1 SFYFQASSGLTLVSR
16 LQYPSPHHLNQ
27 SIIMA
32 QYALR
37 AAQRLPRALR
47 CEWEDG
53 FSAQF
58 SFVWLRDNS
67 DKRPSLLHLDM
78 NAKPEDLCLD
88 ASKVQL
94 VWPPFLSSEYS
105 SRFLRDHTRVKPT
118 QAVECPITQKVL
130 TVPWRVL
137 PFYPRNEV
145 FSKGATASLRWGAG
159 ASEAGTVWPQ
169 HERIPSLVTVEALTP
184 GSKVTLIDGVAALT
198 LMAATHPQQFEFL
211 ASAPIDYSEDMFH
224 ASHPVVTIND
234 GKIIAATFNNEVRS
248 AEITVDC
255 LDRYYQSLKTFH
267 KICLDIQHTILLEPG
282 SVLVVDNHQTFVG
295 APAQCNRELAIS
307 IFN

>member
-1 SFYFQASSGLTLVSR
+1 L
-16 LQYPSPHHLNQ
+16 Q

-47 CEWEDG
+47 VEWEDG
-53 FSAQF
+53 LSAQF
-58 SFVWLRDNS
+58 SYVWMRDNS

-78 NAKPEDLCLD
+78 NAKPEDCTSD
-88 ASKVQL
+88 PRKVQL
-94 VWPPFLSSEYS
+94 IWPPFLSSEYS
-105 SRFLRDHTRVKPT
+105 SQFLRDHTRVKPT
-118 QAVECPITQKVL
+118 AAVECPITQKVL

-137 PFYPRNEV
+137 PFYPRAEV
-145 FSKGATASLRWGAG
+145 FTKGALASLRWGAG

-169 HERIPSLVTVEALTP
+169 LERIPSLVTVEALTP
-184 GSKVTLIDGVAALT
+184 GAKVNLVDGVTALT

-211 ASAPIDYSEDMFH
+211 ASAPIDYSEDMFQ
-224 ASHPVVTIND
+224 ASHPTATIHD
-234 GKIIAATFNNEVRS
+234 GKIVAATFNNEVRS
-248 AEITVDC
+248 AEITVDSI
-255 LDRYYQSLKTFH
+255 DRYYQCLKTFH

-295 APAQCNRELAIS
+295 APAQCSRQLQIN